1 MDMVSE
7 NKGSIA
13 EQSASA
19 ILNSLKRIQSTI
31 PASGSDGLQYLKF
44 IRGNWLF
51 GRDDIKVEE
60 KDYLLADP
68 FSVRSGFTCWTNRQ
82 NQKNENLGEETV
94 GLGEPELRISDMPK
108 KVDPVTNTEAEWKPQ
123 ISIEL
128 TILGGNYDQTK
139 LLYKT
144 TSVGGRSL
152 MRRFLE
158 QISIQVER
166 AGGKKFSPIIS
177 LKSSEYRHKTYGPM
191 TTPEFSIC
199 GWVDENEPNP
209 LAVLDLDPSTIA
221 VEAIEV
227 TNEEPSSVQGRR
239 RRRRALVEPVE

>member
-1 MDMVSE
+1 MDMVTE
-7 NKGSIA
+7 DKKSIA
-13 EQSASA
+13 EQGASA
-19 ILNSLKRIQSTI
+19 ILNSLKRVQSTI

-51 GRDDIKVEE
+51 GRDDIKVET

-68 FSVRSGFTCWTNRQ
+68 FSVRNGFTCWTNRQ

-108 KVDPVTNTEAEWKPQ
+108 KVDPMTNNEAEWKPQ

-144 TSVGGRSL
+144 TSAGGRSL
-152 MRRFLE
+152 MRRLLE
-158 QISIQVER
+158 QISLQVER
-166 AGGKKFSPIIS
+166 KGGKKFCPVIN
-177 LKSSEYRHKTYGPM
+177 LKSSEYTHKLYRQIS
-191 TTPEFSIC
+191 TPEFSIC
-199 GWVDENEPNP
+199 GWVDENESNP
-209 LAVLDLDPSTIA
+209 LATLDLDPSTIA
-221 VEAIEV
+221 VEAIDV
-227 TNEEPSSVQGRR
+227 TDEEPSPVSGRR
-239 RRRRALVEPVE
+239 RRRRALAEPAE